1 MLEEKQSATTPT
13 EEVSAS
19 QAASEGVASE
29 AKKPWNKHFVQ
40 ILKYICFSIGAAVI
54 DFGSS
59 SLLKIILPSTEL
71 CVGIATGTGIVLS
84 CTFSMTLNRKF
95 TFKSVTNIYLCIL
108 LYGLFYAALMPLLS
122 LFVVWLTGM
131 GWDFFLAKFC
141 SMLVNFVSE
150 FCYFKFFLFRIG
162 NKPKAQSE
170 KK

>member
-1 MLEEKQSATTPT
+1 MKEKQQETMPTKEVPSVEGTTAEPIAT
-13 EEVSAS
+13 E
-19 QAASEGVASE
+19 
-29 AKKPWNKHFVQ
+29 KKPWNKHFVQ

-141 SMLVNFVSE
+141 SMLVIFVSE